1 MRIGNIELSWLGHA
15 TFLAKGSKTV
25 YTDPYILPA
34 NPEKADIILIT
45 HDHFDHCAPEKVKR
59 IQKEET
65 VIVATADCLPKL
77 SGNKMAILP
86 GQEKEIMGATVRA
99 IPAYNSSKSFHPRSS
114 NWVGYLFT
122 LDGTTVYIAGDTD
135 FIPEMNG
142 LKPDIALLPIGGTY
156 TMNIDEAV
164 QATAAI
170 APKTVVPMHYGTFD
184 GIHADPNEFRRKMN
198 EKNPRI
204 EVALL

>member
-15 TFLAKGSKTV
+15 TFMAKGSKIL

-45 HDHFDHCAPEKVKR
+45 HDHFDHCAPDKVKQ
-59 IQKEET
+59 IQRENT

-77 SGNKMAILP
+77 AGDVRAIVP
-86 GQEKEIMGATVRA
+86 GQEMDLLGVRIKA
-99 IPAYNSSKSFHPRSS
+99 VPAYNSNKSFHPRAH

-122 LDGTTVYIAGDTD
+122 IDQTKIYIAGDTD
-135 FIPEMNG
+135 FIPEMKG
-142 LKPDIALLPIGGTY
+142 LAPDIALLPIGGTY

-164 QATAAI
+164 QAAI
-170 APKTVVPMHYGTFD
+170 AIGPKTVVPMHYDTFD
-184 GIHADPNEFRRKMN
+184 GIHADPNEFKKKVT
-198 EKNPRI
+198 EANPGI
-204 EVALL
+204 SVELL